1 VTGTLPLRRLRRSL
15 GASLIVLAVVTG
27 ACTGIG
33 AGSGPGSG
41 SARDRAAPGL
51 VRGLT
56 SIDTLRDAFDR
67 NAGSTRLILLISP
80 T

>member
-15 GASLIVLAVVTG
+15 AASLIVLAVVTG
-27 ACTGIG
+27 ACTGSG
-33 AGSGPGSG
+33 AGSGPRSG
-41 SARDRAAPGL
+41 TTRDQAAPGL
-51 VRGLT
+51 VRALA

-67 NAGSTRLILLISP
+67 DAGSTRLILLISP